1 MADSL
6 NHRQGFL
13 LGGNIIFLSVDTLDL
28 RRVLK
33 LRLFPGLVVVVLI
46 TTTTME
52 LIAGFILFLYSVY
65 GVPFQSWTKNT

>member
-13 LGGNIIFLSVDTLDL
+13 LGGNSIFLSVDTLDL
-28 RRVLK
+28 RRVFK
-33 LRLFPGLVVVVLI
+33 LRLLSGLVEIVLI

-52 LIAGFILFLYSVY
+52 LIAGFILFLYSVC
-65 GVPFQSWTKNT
+65 GVPL

>member
-33 LRLFPGLVVVVLI
+33 LRLFPGLVEVVLI

-52 LIAGFILFLYSVY
+52 LIAGFIIFLYSIYV
-65 GVPFQSWTKNT
+65 VPF